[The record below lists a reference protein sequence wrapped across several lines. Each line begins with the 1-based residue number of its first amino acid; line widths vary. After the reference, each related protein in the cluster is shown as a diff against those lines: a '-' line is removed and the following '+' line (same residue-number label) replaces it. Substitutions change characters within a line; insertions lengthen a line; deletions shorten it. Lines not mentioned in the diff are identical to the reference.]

1 METEVPKK
9 ERPKFKLTIKPIRGT
24 LLTDE
29 IDFNETVIANGEV
42 FNPVD
47 TSLPGPL
54 THKKFMVSKNY
65 RENSD
70 KKSIGSNSSHE
81 EGTATKTFY
90 TRTINFGLG
99 CSCQKILHY
108 LVRPLLI

>member
-54 THKKFMVSKNY
+54 THKKIHGF
-65 RENSD
+65 
-70 KKSIGSNSSHE
+70 
-81 EGTATKTFY
+81 
-90 TRTINFGLG
+90 
-99 CSCQKILHY
+99 
-108 LVRPLLI
+108 